1 VDHSY
6 KIAVAGAGAVGC
18 YFGGMLARA
27 GAAVTLIG
35 RPEHVEAI
43 NAYGLFLDGLKV
55 QEKIPV
61 AASTELAAARQ
72 ADLVLFCVKT
82 LDTESAAKALA
93 AHLAPGA
100 AVVSLQNGVDN
111 AERIRDASGIPA
123 IAAVVYIGVSMA
135 GPGRV
140 KHSGRGDLILGQMAG
155 QSQEQEVARIARL
168 FENAG
173 VPCRVSANIQ
183 VDLWTKLLMN
193 CAYNAISALG
203 EAKYGHLARNPWTRR
218 VLTQTIEEVV
228 AVANAAGIGL
238 DRAAMLEN
246 ALRLAGPMDQAVSS
260 TAQDI
265 LRGKRTEIDALNGYI
280 VQRGQE
286 LGVATPVN
294 ETLHALIKLRE
305 EAGW

>member
-1 VDHSY
+1 MDHPN

-35 RPEHVEAI
+35 RAEHVEAI
-43 NAYGLFLDGLKV
+43 NANGLFLDGLKV

-72 ADLVLFCVKT
+72 ADLLLFCVKT
-82 LDTESAAKALA
+82 PDTESAAKELA

-100 AVVSLQNGVDN
+100 TVVSLQNGVDN
-111 AERIRDASGIPA
+111 AERIHAAAGIPA
-123 IAAVVYIGVSMA
+123 IPAVVYIGVSMA

-155 QSQEQEVARIARL
+155 QPQEQDVARIAGL

-228 AVANAAGIGL
+228 AVANAAGIAL
-238 DRAAMLEN
+238 DRAAMLES
-246 ALRLAGPMDQAVSS
+246 ALQLAEPMDQAVSS

-265 LRGKRTEIDALNGYI
+265 LRGKRTEIDALNGY
-280 VQRGQE
+280 VVRRGQE